1 MGETRGLLY
10 VVATPIGNL
19 EDITFRAVRILREAD
34 VIAAEDTRHTRKLLA
49 HLDIHTPLTSFH
61 AHSGTA
67 RLERILRTLEEG
79 KSVAL
84 VTDAG
89 TPGIADPGQPLI
101 AAAVERGISVVPVPG
116 PSAAVAAVSIA
127 GFPGSMFCFLGFL
140 PRRSSRRKRLLESVA
155 DLPLTLVIYASPYR
169 VVDDLEACQACLG
182 DRDIVVAR
190 ELTKFHEE
198 VLRGTIAEMIAHFAE
213 HQPRGEFTLAIRG
226 VGVR

>member
-1 MGETRGLLY
+1 MAVKRGLLY

-19 EDITFRAVRILREAD
+19 EDITLRAVRILQEAD

-67 RLERILRTLEEG
+67 RMERILRTLEEG

-101 AAAVERGISVVPVPG
+101 AAAVGAGIPVIPVPG
-116 PSAAVAAVSIA
+116 PTAAAAAVSIA
-127 GFPGSMFCFLGFL
+127 GFPGSMFFFLGFM
-140 PRRSSRRKRLLESVA
+140 PGRISRRKRLLESVA
-155 DLPLTLVIYASPYR
+155 DLPFALVIYASPYR
-169 VVDDLEACQACLG
+169 LVEDLETCLTCLG
-182 DRDIVVAR
+182 NREVVVTR
-190 ELTKFHEE
+190 ELTKVHEE
-198 VLRGTIAEMIAHFAE
+198 VLRGTIDEISAHFAKV
-213 HQPRGEFTLAIRG
+213 QPRGEFTLVVRG
-226 VGVR
+226 LGVR